1 MNNRF
6 ILILSFAMTVS
17 LVVFVSL
24 QLYWLKRYY
33 GALEQDFS
41 NRVHSVLETSTAKIS
56 EIEIDKYL
64 NTEYPNF
71 GKNVISTKEQPATET
86 YIQQVI
92 DSATKKQILF
102 SKKIIESQNIP
113 ISQSGDSLE
122 LMKMYTDEGLISI
135 RKKPQSPEK
144 LTPEINRTVRNN
156 TYQLKE
162 FAKLN
167 ASNLPIEKSWT
178 RCLQGNSAWKA

>member
-86 YIQQVI
+86 YIQQVT

-113 ISQSGDSLE
+113 I
-122 LMKMYTDEGLISI
+122 
-135 RKKPQSPEK
+135 
-144 LTPEINRTVRNN
+144 
-156 TYQLKE
+156 
-162 FAKLN
+162 
-167 ASNLPIEKSWT
+167 
-178 RCLQGNSAWKA
+178 